1 MPDEP
6 PTKTSG
12 QHRSEPPAPDN
23 EAGRLAADDR
33 GNITWQWA
41 NDDVLQAD
49 DTAGA
54 ILRLRALVDPSLG
67 VIDDGPPGSPQHNP
81 TGLKTGYNPYDSGTL
96 LKAGDKKKKTDLRE
110 LSKWLETKRKVD
122 DPAGEPGE

>member
-12 QHRSEPPAPDN
+12 QPRSEPHPADKD
-23 EAGRLAADDR
+23 AGRLAEDDL

-54 ILRLRALVDPSLG
+54 IERLRALVDPSLG
-67 VIDDGPPGSPQHNP
+67 VIDDGPPGSPKHNP
-81 TGLKTGYNPYDSGTL
+81 TGLKTGYDPYDSGTL
-96 LKAGDKKKKTDLRE
+96 LKAGDKRKKTDLRE
-110 LSKWLETKRKVD
+110 LSKWLETKRKLD
-122 DPAGEPGE
+122 DPSGESGE